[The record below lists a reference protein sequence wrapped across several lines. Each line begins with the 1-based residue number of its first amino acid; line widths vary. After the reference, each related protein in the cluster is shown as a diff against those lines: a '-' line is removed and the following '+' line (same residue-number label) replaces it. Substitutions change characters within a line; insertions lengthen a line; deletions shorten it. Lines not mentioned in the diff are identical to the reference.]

1 MDYQDGWTYY
11 DDIYELSYEERRA
24 RLFEQ
29 CEPRQPSCPA
39 SPEPL
44 VQHGELPQ
52 PYQDDVFTASAE
64 VPQRTEA
71 IEAVQ
76 SEEVTN
82 RIEVELP
89 AGNSDEK
96 WDNHGYR
103 WKMCLLCDVWI
114 NVGKSKGKD
123 GALRS
128 HRGSKPC
135 QANTRKREAA
145 AANAARLT
153 AFPSLPQPQQ
163 VTHAQS
169 VWNNRTSLSDL
180 QASRSSS
187 YSLPEPPA
195 MSSSHSYTGIR
206 SLESPLPRRTIS
218 GQMSTTHR
226 WLRSNTNTASPSFM
240 APDFDDTS
248 SPYFLSAPSS
258 SGRHSHSAPSSAS
271 TSRTLLSEIE
281 DQTCSGIA
289 LTWTVGPIYTTYPMH
304 LHSLAPQS
312 LGYHF
317 SYMDPKGV
325 NCWITSDTCTKHGLK
340 NGKACLSCQR
350 LAPVVKTLHDRALK
364 LNPTTNNVYAN
375 FVQMR
380 ERLDEKTMA
389 IRQLK
394 LDVRTLII
402 LKYAYLSYSRI

>member
-76 SEEVTN
+76 LEEVTN

-96 WDNHGYR
+96 WDNHRYR
-103 WKMCLLCDVWI
+103 WKRCLLCDVWI

-135 QANTRKREAA
+135 QANTRK
-145 AANAARLT
+145 
-153 AFPSLPQPQQ
+153 
-163 VTHAQS
+163 
-169 VWNNRTSLSDL
+169 
-180 QASRSSS
+180 
-187 YSLPEPPA
+187 
-195 MSSSHSYTGIR
+195 
-206 SLESPLPRRTIS
+206 
-218 GQMSTTHR
+218 
-226 WLRSNTNTASPSFM
+226 
-240 APDFDDTS
+240 
-248 SPYFLSAPSS
+248 
-258 SGRHSHSAPSSAS
+258 
-271 TSRTLLSEIE
+271 
-281 DQTCSGIA
+281 
-289 LTWTVGPIYTTYPMH
+289 
-304 LHSLAPQS
+304 
-312 LGYHF
+312 
-317 SYMDPKGV
+317 
-325 NCWITSDTCTKHGLK
+325 
-340 NGKACLSCQR
+340 
-350 LAPVVKTLHDRALK
+350 
-364 LNPTTNNVYAN
+364 
-375 FVQMR
+375 
-380 ERLDEKTMA
+380 
-389 IRQLK
+389 
-394 LDVRTLII
+394 
-402 LKYAYLSYSRI
+402 